1 MLYYIT
7 LKDLRG
13 KKSNRIMEKN
23 DIQTET
29 EDQEIVRNDNDV
41 ENISHIS
48 KELFTRSP
56 QSENSFVQFFYNFVH
71 ALFIA
76 LSKIKFGQ
84 IMISALDYFMVKF
97 ENTLDFCSADSFDFA
112 DQEIIDRQQ
121 QLTVRDRPMTWLLF
135 IPTLIFLRI
144 ICFTMSVYCIIF
156 GKDAISPLQIKSKI
170 IDFRRYYRS
179 IQHYAV
185 DKWTENEKKF
195 IEERKRSTLWKF
207 YYQVYEYVFM
217 TEHEHDDND
226 EKPVDKANEQKKR
239 NRNKRSLN
247 ISDEK
252 EDLNSSS
259 SFSSNSDNEL
269 NAMELIDKY
278 GELNSS
284 CDPDYKPDINS
295 TFDSSITDEETE
307 KTESQNEL
315 NDDKSKATVE
325 TKSDAATEEDI
336 KHNEIE
342 DKSNDFISLSPEQ
355 MSRLQTEIITKILN
369 YLKENPNFASNTNN
383 NTPEIFYSPIDS
395 PNGNV
400 ECSANHQGA

>member
-342 DKSNDFISLSPEQ
+342 DKN
-355 MSRLQTEIITKILN
+355 
-369 YLKENPNFASNTNN
+369 
-383 NTPEIFYSPIDS
+383 S